1 MNQEQEQGLN
11 AGALFNNDF
20 YCIETYSGYGLLRD
34 DPETKSHL
42 LTPECSDEVLGITL
56 LTALSASRVVDPD
69 DHDFFDRDNVSISF
83 DQWVGEMMNTYSY
96 KTKRALFKNML
107 SCGVRQL
114 NGMITIRP
122 SVHDRLD
129 GWSGNGIAESDYVI
143 IPDNSTPEE
152 IGAALRLA
160 FSRCKNK
167 M

>member
-1 MNQEQEQGLN
+1 MSQEQEQGLN
-11 AGALFNNDF
+11 ACALFNNDF
-20 YCIETYSGYGLLRD
+20 YCIETYSGYGLLRR
-34 DPETKSHL
+34 DPEVKSHR
-42 LTPECSDEVLGITL
+42 LTPECSNEVLGITL
-56 LTALSASRVVDPD
+56 LNALSASRVVDPD
-69 DHDFFDRDNVSISF
+69 DHDFFDRDNASILLN
-83 DQWVGEMMNTYSY
+83 QWLGEMMNTYSY

>member
-1 MNQEQEQGLN
+1 MNQAREQGLN
-11 AGALFNNDF
+11 AEAIFNNDF
-20 YCIETYSGYGLLRD
+20 YCISTFSGYGLLRD
-34 DPETKSHL
+34 DPETQNYI
-42 LTPECSDEVLGITL
+42 LTPDCIDNELGIEL
-56 LTALSASRVVDPD
+56 IKALSASRVVDPD
-69 DHDFFDRDNVSISF
+69 DTDFFDCEIGDIAYAEWRESIMKYF
-83 DQWVGEMMNTYSY
+83 NY

-107 SCGVRQL
+107 RCGVRQL

-143 IPDNSTPEE
+143 IRDNSTHEE

-167 M
+167 I